1 MIENVRN
8 LVKNYYEWLINK
20 ADVLALEG
28 SDWVLVGTPFENF
41 MGDLID
47 LYIKVNGDEIIISD
61 RGETLSN
68 LEFAGIEINR
78 SKKRKEIFES
88 ILASYGVMSDG
99 EEIFVKTSEKDFVKR
114 KHQLIQA
121 ILQINDMFFLSREHI
136 TSIFKE
142 DVRRFLEDE
151 LEIPV
156 AQDIILRGKSGLEF
170 NIDFFIT
177 TKKSEKM
184 LKASNSVNKSLV
196 ATFLFAW
203 EDVKEI
209 RAKKKPLEA
218 IMIIND
224 TDRKISEDYLS
235 ALKQKGA
242 DYILWSKRYEEA
254 DKLIA

>member
-1 MIENVRN
+1 MVENVRN
-8 LVKNYYEWLINK
+8 LIKSYYEWLTK
-20 ADVLALEG
+20 KVDVIDLEG
-28 SDWVLVGTPFENF
+28 SDWILVGTPFENF
-41 MGDLID
+41 LGDLID
-47 LYIKVNGDEIIISD
+47 LYIRIEGNEIIISD

-68 LEFAGIEINR
+68 LEFAGVEISR

-88 ILASYGVMSDG
+88 ILLSHGVMSDG
-99 EEIFVKTSEKDFVKR
+99 ESIFVRATERDFVKR

-142 DVRRFLEDE
+142 DVRKFLEED
-151 LEIPV
+151 LKIPV

-170 NIDFFIT
+170 NVDFFIT
-177 TKKSEKM
+177 TREAEKM
-184 LKASNSVNKSLV
+184 IKASNSVNKSIV

-224 TDRKISEDYLS
+224 TNRDVSEDYLN

-242 DYILWSKRYEEA
+242 NYILWSKRYEEVK
-254 DKLIA
+254 KLIA

>member
-1 MIENVRN
+1 MIENVKN
-8 LVKNYYEWLINK
+8 LVKSYYEWLTSRV
-20 ADVLALEG
+20 DVIELKE
-28 SDWVLVGTPFENF
+28 SDWILVGTPFENF

-47 LYIKVNGDEIIISD
+47 LYIRVEGNEIIISD

-68 LEFAGIEINR
+68 LEFAGVEINR
-78 SKKRKEIFES
+78 SKKRKEILES
-88 ILASYGVMSDG
+88 ILLSYGVKSDG
-99 EEIFVKTSEKDFVKR
+99 ESIFVKATEKDFVKR

-121 ILQINDMFFLSREHI
+121 ILQINDMFFLSKEHV

-142 DVRRFLEDE
+142 DVRKFLEEE
-151 LEIPV
+151 LKIPV

-170 NIDFFIT
+170 NVDFFIT
-177 TKKSEKM
+177 TRKSEKI
-184 LKASNSVNKSLV
+184 LKASNSVNKSIV

-203 EDVKEI
+203 EDVKEV

-224 TDRKISEDYLS
+224 TNREISEDYLN

-242 DYILWSKRYEEA
+242 DYILWSERYREA
-254 DKLIA
+254 DRLIA